1 MNHWKINFI
10 LLLAVSTL
18 TTIAVLIV
26 CTDILR
32 DLKVKESQITK
43 LIDEVGTLKSGSQP
57 TARATTTETT
67 QAITSTEKITIGQE
81 SKLIPGPEKEMQTFL
96 IVGHHS
102 KLTDTIM
109 VAVVDHKTKK
119 VTLLSIPRDFAT
131 NGRKIN
137 EYYEFFGIK
146 KLAEEITKITSLQI
160 DKYAIVDMK
169 SFKQF
174 VDSIGGVD
182 ITIEKDLIDYNYPTE
197 KKGYQTFSLKKG
209 THRLNGDLALKFA
222 RSRKSTSDFD
232 RAKRQQ
238 ELLKAIRTTLESKND
253 IIGLLE
259 DIYNSTKDNVET
271 NISFIDA
278 VFTWRSTQGYKIST
292 NHVFTTSDLLY
303 STHNTAGQYILLPK
317 AKNYSEIQQ
326 KVSEWL
332 QE

>member
-1 MNHWKINFI
+1 MNHWKINFV
-10 LLLAVSTL
+10 LLLIVSTL
-18 TTIAVLIV
+18 ASVTMLVV
-26 CTDILR
+26 SSDILR

-43 LIDEVGTLKSGSQP
+43 LIDEVGALKSNSQSV
-57 TARATTTETT
+57 TTISPDAT
-67 QAITSTEKITIGQE
+67 QALASTEKIMIGQE
-81 SKLIPGPEKEMQTFL
+81 AKFIPPPEKDQQTFL

-102 KLTDTIM
+102 RLTDTIM
-109 VAVVDHKTKK
+109 VAVVDHITKK

-146 KLAEEITKITSLQI
+146 KLAEEITKITNLSI

-174 VDSIGGVD
+174 IDSIGGID
-182 ITIEKDLIDYNYPTE
+182 ITVEKDLIDYNYPTE
-197 KKGYQTFSLKKG
+197 KKGYQTFSMKKG
-209 THRLNGDLALKFA
+209 THHLDGDLALKYA

-232 RAKRQQ
+232 RSKRQQ
-238 ELLKAIRTTLESKND
+238 DLLKAVKATLESKKD
-253 IIGLLE
+253 IIGMLE
-259 DIYNSTKDNVET
+259 NIYNSTKDNVET

-278 VFTWRSTQGYKIST
+278 IFTWKNTQGYKIST

-317 AKNYSEIQQ
+317 AKNYTDIQE
-326 KVSEWL
+326 KVQEWL